1 MQGRTH
7 QALKS
12 GPPQFLTRERSD
24 TAVWDCDRG
33 RHMRQ
38 ASQEVRRAERHPA
51 STGRDKKG
59 SHREK
64 NIHIN
69 LTRNP
74 MVLKLFEVRN
84 TF

>member
-1 MQGRTH
+1 M
-7 QALKS
+7 AL
-12 GPPQFLTRERSD
+12 
-24 TAVWDCDRG
+24 WDRDRA

-38 ASQEVRRAERHPA
+38 ASREVRRVERRPA

-59 SHREK
+59 SHGEK